1 MTKIILIAVAG
12 SFGTLARYFLGGLVQ
27 RLCGGVFP
35 WGTFAVNMTGTFLF
49 GLIWSVAED
58 RLVISPEARA
68 IVLVG
73 FMGAFTT
80 FSSFMFETGE
90 LLRDS
95 QWALA
100 FGNIALQNLTGIIF
114 LFIGLAVGR
123 LL

>member
-1 MTKIILIAVAG
+1 MKILWMALAG
-12 SFGTLARYFLGGLVQ
+12 VGGTLLRYWLSAAVQ
-27 RLCGGVFP
+27 RISGGVFP
-35 WGTFAVNMTGTFLF
+35 WGTFAVNMIGCLF
-49 GLIWSVAED
+49 FGFIWSMAEE
-58 RLVISPEARA
+58 RLMITGETRA

-80 FSSFMFETGE
+80 FSSFIFETNQ

-100 FGNIALQNLTGIIF
+100 FGNIALQNISGIIF
-114 LFIGLAVGR
+114 LMIGLAVGR